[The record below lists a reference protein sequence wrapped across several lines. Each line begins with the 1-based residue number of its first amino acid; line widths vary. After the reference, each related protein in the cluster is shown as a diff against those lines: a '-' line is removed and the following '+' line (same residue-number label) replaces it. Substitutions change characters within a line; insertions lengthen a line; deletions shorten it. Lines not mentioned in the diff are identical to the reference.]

1 MSIFA
6 GVHLGGRLGTD
17 EEAGCPGPELVDV
30 VHGGHVSSAP
40 AAAHLCPHNLCSQC
54 CQGDSGPLS
63 LSVHTASPAQPA
75 QPSPAQPSQRDNP
88 EIIFHIHAA
97 HGSLSHNQCA
107 LVQLISNRQNQKLKV
122 STIMS

>member
-63 LSVHTASPAQPA
+63 LSVHTASPAQPSPA
-75 QPSPAQPSQRDNP
+75 QPAQPSQRDNP

-97 HGSLSHNQCA
+97 HSYRSY
-107 LVQLISNRQNQKLKV
+107 I
-122 STIMS
+122 T

>member
-63 LSVHTASPAQPA
+63 LSVHTASPAQP
-75 QPSPAQPSQRDNP
+75 SPANAIIQRLSFIFMQPTAPS
-88 EIIFHIHAA
+88 HITNVH
-97 HGSLSHNQCA
+97 LYN
-107 LVQLISNRQNQKLKV
+107 
-122 STIMS
+122 